1 VPVTTANNST
11 TPILVLIN
19 GIPIVLDQR
28 SAFQD
33 DRQSPSDRRSGG
45 VAPDEKIVSIAEIS
59 DALPTTRSFIGL
71 LIRIIK

>member
-33 DRQSPSDRRSGG
+33 DRQSPSDRRSG
-45 VAPDEKIVSIAEIS
+45 PDEKIVSIAEIS